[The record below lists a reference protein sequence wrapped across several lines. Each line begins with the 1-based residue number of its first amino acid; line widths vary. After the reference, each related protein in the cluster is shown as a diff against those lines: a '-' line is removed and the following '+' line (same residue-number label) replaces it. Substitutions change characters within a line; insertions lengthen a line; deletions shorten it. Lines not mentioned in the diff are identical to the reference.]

1 MIRNATVGDIPALI
15 ELGTR
20 MYLESRY
27 AETSPFDEQKC
38 TDLAKQL
45 INAEFGVV
53 LVVEESG
60 QLVGWV
66 AGGIGEQYFSHERMA
81 FEYGVFI
88 AAEHRGGTAG
98 YRLVKAFIDWANNHG
113 ARVINMGI
121 TTGVHEERTG
131 ELYQRLGLARTGSL
145 YSMEV

>member
-1 MIRNATVGDIPALI
+1 MIRPATMDDIPALVA
-15 ELGTR
+15 LGAR
-20 MYLESRY
+20 MHCESRY
-27 AETSPFDEQKC
+27 VTFPYDEDKC
-38 TDLAKQL
+38 AALAVSL

-53 LVVEESG
+53 LVAEESG
-60 QLVGWV
+60 QIVGWV
-66 AGGIGEQYFSHERMA
+66 AGGIGEQYFSYERMA

-88 AAEHRGGTAG
+88 DAEHRGGTAG
-98 YRLVKAFIDWANNHG
+98 YRLVKAFIEWAKNHG
-113 ARVINMGI
+113 ARVINMGV

>member
-1 MIRNATVGDIPALI
+1 MIRPATIDDIPALVA
-15 ELGTR
+15 LGAR
-20 MYLESRY
+20 MHRESRY
-27 AETSPFDEQKC
+27 VTFSFDEDKC
-38 TDLAKQL
+38 AALAVSL

-53 LVVEESG
+53 LVVEESD

-88 AAEHRGGTAG
+88 DTAYRGGTAG
-98 YRLVKAFIDWANNHG
+98 YRLVKAFIEWATNHG

>member
-1 MIRNATVGDIPALI
+1 MIRPATIDDIPALVA
-15 ELGTR
+15 LGAR
-20 MYLESRY
+20 MHRESRY
-27 AETSPFDEQKC
+27 VTFSFDEDKC
-38 TDLAKQL
+38 TTLATNL

-53 LVVEESG
+53 LAVEEG
-60 QLVGWV
+60 DQLIGWV

-88 AAEHRGGTAG
+88 DTAHRGGTAG
-98 YRLVKAFIDWANNHG
+98 YRLVKAFIDWAKSHG
-113 ARVINMGI
+113 AAVINMGI

>member
-1 MIRNATVGDIPALI
+1 MIRPATIDDIPALVA
-15 ELGTR
+15 LGAR
-20 MYLESRY
+20 MHRESRY
-27 AETSPFDEQKC
+27 VTFSFNEDKC
-38 TDLAKQL
+38 AALAVSL

-53 LVVEESG
+53 LVVEESD

-98 YRLVKAFIDWANNHG
+98 YRLVKAFIDWAKNHG
-113 ARVINMGI
+113 AAVINMGI
-121 TTGVHEERTG
+121 TTGVHENRTG

>member
-1 MIRNATVGDIPALI
+1 MIRPATIDDIPALVA
-15 ELGTR
+15 LGAR
-20 MYLESRY
+20 MHRESRY
-27 AETSPFDEQKC
+27 VTFSFDEDKC
-38 TDLAKQL
+38 AALAVSL

-53 LVVEESG
+53 LVVEESD

-88 AAEHRGGTAG
+88 AMEHRGGTAG
-98 YRLVKAFIDWANNHG
+98 YRLVKAFIEWAKNHG

-145 YSMEV
+145 YSLEV

>member
-1 MIRNATVGDIPALI
+1 MIRPATMDDIPALVA
-15 ELGTR
+15 LGAR
-20 MYLESRY
+20 MHRESRY
-27 AETSPFDEQKC
+27 ASFPFDEDKC
-38 TDLAKQL
+38 SVLAANL

-53 LVVEESG
+53 LVVEECS
-60 QLVGWV
+60 QIVGWV
-66 AGGIGEQYFSHERMA
+66 AGGVGEQYFSHERMA

-88 AAEHRGGTAG
+88 DTAYRGGTAG
-98 YRLVKAFIDWANNHG
+98 YRLVKAFIEWAKNHG
-113 ARVINMGI
+113 AVVINMGI

>member
-38 TDLAKQL
+38 ADLAKQL

-98 YRLVKAFIDWANNHG
+98 YRLVKAFIDWAKNHG

>member
-1 MIRNATVGDIPALI
+1 MIRPATIDDIPVLVAL
-15 ELGTR
+15 GAR
-20 MYLESRY
+20 MHRESRY
-27 AETSPFDEQKC
+27 VTFSFDEDKC
-38 TDLAKQL
+38 AALAVSL

-53 LVVEESG
+53 LVVEESD

-88 AAEHRGGTAG
+88 TMEHRGGTAG
-98 YRLVKAFIDWANNHG
+98 YRLVKAFIEWAKNHG

-145 YSMEV
+145 YSLEV